1 MALTANTAIN
11 FNSSVGYTFDSAFVE
26 FVNTGGQDVC
36 RLKSSVSSG
45 THTVI
50 TPTVDPAAW
59 TGEINSI
66 TFGGA
71 EAAVVASDALYF
83 HRFFV
88 SFNGGGVYQTFISGL
103 WQDVTPETEGMTIAE
118 LQAVRVFPVLA
129 DLIAAGGLLRFKIN
143 ITREVSNAA
152 AGYIN
157 QLTIYCGDEVVT
169 FGDEPDGSDIL
180 TPATPGG
187 TETYARGIMPDFPLA
202 ADLILP
208 AQLKAAALG
217 YQIATLTAQKTRIRF
232 SRVRWSGRFGP
243 EMEDI
248 YDFLQAHFGN
258 SAFVWTPPGFSA
270 SRKWICTQPKIER
283 LGPNADGDI
292 WAVESSFLEVHPQ

>member
-1 MALTANTAIN
+1 VSLTANTDIN
-11 FNSSVGYTFDSAFVE
+11 FNSSVGYTFNALEVE
-26 FVNTGGQDVC
+26 FTTVSAQDVC
-36 RLKSSVSSG
+36 RLLSGFSSG
-45 THTVI
+45 TSTVI
-50 TPTVDPAAW
+50 TPAVDPAAW

-66 TFGGA
+66 TFGGV
-71 EAAVVASDALYF
+71 EAAVVASDALYY

-88 SFNGGGVYQTFISGL
+88 SFDGGGIYQTFISGQ
-103 WQDVTPETEGMTIAE
+103 WQDVTPDTEGMTIAE

-129 DLIAAGGLLRFKIN
+129 DLIAAGGTIVLKIN

-157 QLTIYCGDEVVT
+157 QLTIYYGSEIVT
-169 FGDEPDGSDIL
+169 FGDEPDGSDVL
-180 TPATPGG
+180 TPPTPGG
-187 TETYARGIMPDFPLA
+187 TEAYNSGIMPDFPLGAELVLA
-202 ADLILP
+202 ANI
-208 AQLKAAALG
+208 QTGALG
-217 YQIATLTAQKTRIRF
+217 YPIASATAQLTRIRF
-232 SRVRWSGRFGP
+232 PRVRWSGRFGP
-243 EMEDI
+243 ELDDI